1 VSGYQR
7 VQPGDALQALRQ
19 PSPREPVTV
28 LVLDLEI
35 VVILSPV
42 ISNEQHPATPRMSR
56 VS

>member
-1 VSGYQR
+1 MFGYQR

-42 ISNEQHPATPRMSR
+42 VSNEQHPATPSR
-56 VS
+56 